1 MSLTGAPP
9 KAARLSQPRLGRPRL
24 WPLLVLAGLL
34 GLTMERLGL
43 FTPAALGRG
52 VPNILTFV
60 AEFFPPQIERPL
72 LLGETLLETIE
83 MSFVG
88 TTLGAIAALPVSVL
102 GARNLSGGPL
112 LPAVRGLLGLVR
124 SIPSLLWGV
133 LFVAAVGLGPT
144 AGTLALA
151 LYTFGYLGKL
161 FYETLEGVDPEVVE
175 AVRGAGASTA
185 QVVRHA
191 VLPESANLML
201 SQVLFMFEY
210 NVRASAVLGFV
221 GAGGV
226 GFFMMQYLQ
235 TFQYARLSGV
245 ILVTVAAVL
254 AIDAVSAWIRSAY
267 LLNRRGRA

>member
-1 MSLTGAPP
+1 MGLMRAQ
-9 KAARLSQPRLGRPRL
+9 AAGPVHAPRLARPRV
-24 WPLLVLAGLL
+24 WPAAVLAGLL
-34 GLTMERLGL
+34 GVAMHRLGFFEPGVL
-43 FTPAALGRG
+43 SRGIPNVLVFLG
-52 VPNILTFV
+52 
-60 AEFFPPQIERPL
+60 EFFPPQVARPL
-72 LLGETLLETIE
+72 TLAGTLLETIE

-88 TTLGAIAALPVSVL
+88 TSLGALAAVPVAVL
-102 GARNLSGGPL
+102 AARNLSRGPAVA
-112 LPAVRGLLGLVR
+112 PVRGLLGLVR
-124 SIPSLLWGV
+124 SIPALLWGV

-151 LYTFGYLGKL
+151 VYTFGYLGKL

-175 AVRGAGASTA
+175 AVRGAGASRL

-191 VLPESANLML
+191 VLPESANQML

-235 TFQYARLSGV
+235 TFQYGRLAGV

-254 AIDAVSAWIRSAY
+254 VIDAASARIRSAF
-267 LLNRRGRA
+267 LLDRRGRG

>member
-1 MSLTGAPP
+1 MSLTRTQST
-9 KAARLSQPRLGRPRL
+9 KAAQVQPARPRL
-24 WPLLVLAGLL
+24 WPAVLLVAVLAIAMQRLGFFEPGLL
-34 GLTMERLGL
+34 GKGL
-43 FTPAALGRG
+43 
-52 VPNILTFV
+52 PNILVFLS
-60 AEFFPPQIERPL
+60 EFFPPQFSRPL
-72 LLGETLLETIE
+72 TLGETLLETIE

-88 TTLGAIAALPVSVL
+88 TSLGAVAALPMSVL
-102 GARNLSGGPL
+102 AARNLSQGLAVAP
-112 LPAVRGLLGLVR
+112 VRGLLGVVR
-124 SIPSLLWGV
+124 SIPALLWGV

-151 LYTFGYLGKL
+151 VYTFGYLGKL
-161 FYETLEGVDPEVVE
+161 FYETLEGLDPEVVE
-175 AVRGAGASTA
+175 AVRGVGASTV

-191 VLPESANLML
+191 ALPESANQML

-235 TFQYARLSGV
+235 TFQYARLAGV

-254 AIDAVSAWIRSAY
+254 AIDGLSARIRSAF
-267 LLNRRGRA
+267 LLDRRGRG